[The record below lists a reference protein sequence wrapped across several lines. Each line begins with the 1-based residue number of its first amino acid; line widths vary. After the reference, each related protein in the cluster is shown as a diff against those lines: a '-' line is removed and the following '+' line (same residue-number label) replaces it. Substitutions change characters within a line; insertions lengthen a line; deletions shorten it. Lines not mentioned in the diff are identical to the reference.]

1 MAANGNSQPDSARG
15 LCAKEADD
23 YYAQLEALIPDSASR
38 GEPEPTNEQIFPTST
53 RPIVFTPFYGEYGFF
68 VMSYIRSVHYSTAP
82 EKIVCCRPGEEIYF
96 PSASEFFYEWEHPF
110 EDRVKSG
117 FRDCYSFEAP
127 AFRTPPEI
135 NTLDVLKQKY
145 PAAAIIELLYH
156 IPFRDVHRYPV
167 SLPHKPTATP
177 TLKIVICARRRN
189 CDIPEGD
196 NGLRNYPYWESIV
209 EVLRSNGLS
218 IAQIGQEDT
227 SFALPGLQCRSWEH
241 PNSTEVA
248 IDLLRKCSLYIGT
261 DTGPTH
267 LAALLG
273 TPMLLFRN
281 PYEHSY
287 NLIKECVISVCEAS
301 QTRYSI
307 VRDGWDKPHSIIT
320 TALQLLA
327 EGKAALGS

>member
-1 MAANGNSQPDSARG
+1 
-15 LCAKEADD
+15 
-23 YYAQLEALIPDSASR
+23 
-38 GEPEPTNEQIFPTST
+38 
-53 RPIVFTPFYGEYGFF
+53 
-68 VMSYIRSVHYSTAP
+68 MSYIRSVHYSTAP

-110 EDRVKSG
+110 EDRVRSG

-127 AFRTPPEI
+127 ASRAAAEV
-135 NTLDVLKQKY
+135 NTLNLLRQKY
-145 PAAAIIELLYH
+145 PDSEVVELLYH

-167 SLPHKPTATP
+167 SLPLKPTATP
-177 TLKIVICARRRN
+177 SPDIVICARRRK

-196 NGLRNYPYWESIV
+196 NGLRNYPHWESIV
-209 EVLRSNGLS
+209 EALTNYGLT

-227 SFALPGLQCRSWEH
+227 SFSLPGLLCRSWEH

-248 IDLLRKCSLYIGT
+248 IDLLRKCSLYVGT

-273 TPMLLFRN
+273 SPMLLFRN

-301 QTRYSI
+301 QTKYSI
-307 VRDGWDKPHSIIT
+307 VRDGWDNPHSVIS
-320 TALQLLA
+320 TAIQLSA
-327 EGKAALGS
+327 EARAVLCSKCSR